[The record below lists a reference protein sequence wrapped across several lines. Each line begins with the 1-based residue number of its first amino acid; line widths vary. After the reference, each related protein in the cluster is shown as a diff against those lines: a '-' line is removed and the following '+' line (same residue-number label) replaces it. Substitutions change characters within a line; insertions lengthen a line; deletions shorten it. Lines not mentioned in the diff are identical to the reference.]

1 MATNVLG
8 PARTLQA
15 LLPLLAPDAVVAN
28 ISSGIG
34 SLTMLSD
41 GRIPAKAAPYSLSKA
56 ALNMLTVHQARQLRE
71 EGSGVVVVAID
82 PGHVKTEMGGPEAVV
97 EVADSARGVLGGWG
111 VGDSGRFLLYS
122 GVGLEW

>member
-1 MATNVLG
+1 
-8 PARTLQA
+8 
-15 LLPLLAPDAVVAN
+15 VAN

-97 EVADSARGVLGGWG
+97 EVADSARGVLGVLAGLG
-111 VGDSGRFLLYS
+111 EGDSGRFLAYD